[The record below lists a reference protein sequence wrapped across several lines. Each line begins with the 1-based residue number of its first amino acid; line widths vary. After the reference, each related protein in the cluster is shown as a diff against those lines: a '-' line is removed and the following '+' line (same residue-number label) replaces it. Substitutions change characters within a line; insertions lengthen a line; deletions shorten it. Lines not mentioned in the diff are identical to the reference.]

1 MEIRSI
7 RETLLNLSAN
17 PPTVSPE
24 QAIREL
30 ARITLVIAEAVE
42 DLQRRAPT
50 EFEPL
55 LKDDKSSVIHAC
67 ISLAA

>member
-50 EFEPL
+50 EFEPY
-55 LKDDKSSVIHAC
+55 
-67 ISLAA
+67 